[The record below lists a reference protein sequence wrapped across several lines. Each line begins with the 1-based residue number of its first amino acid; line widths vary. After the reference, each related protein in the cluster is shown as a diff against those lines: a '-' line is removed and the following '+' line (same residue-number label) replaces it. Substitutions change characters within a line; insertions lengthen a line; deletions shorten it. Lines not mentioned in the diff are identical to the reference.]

1 MTHFDGYLF
10 DLDGTLINTIDLI
23 VDCFKHI
30 LKDQPI
36 QLPPEDV
43 IRSNVGT
50 PLYKQYQKYLGHLHD
65 IDYDKIVDQHITY
78 QMTIWKE
85 YVHLYDGIAEMLSVL
100 DSRGK
105 KMAVVT
111 SRRLDSAELY
121 LRELGIIKYFPVII
135 TPIATIKH
143 KPDAEPALKAAELV
157 GLTPEQC
164 IMIGDSVFDIQC
176 GTSAGMKTVFT
187 DWGAFAGTP
196 DEVHPTY
203 IVKHPREITAIE
215 E

>member
-30 LKDQPI
+30 LKDHPI
-36 QLPPEDV
+36 QIPPEDV

-50 PLYKQYQKYLGHLHD
+50 PLYKQYHKYLGHLPD
-65 IDYDKIVDQHITY
+65 IDYDNIIDQHIKY

-85 YVHLYDGIAEMLSVL
+85 YVHLYDGIADMLKTL

-121 LRELGIIKYFPVII
+121 LEELGIKKYFQVII
-135 TPIATIKH
+135 TPAATVKH
-143 KPDAEPALKAAELV
+143 KPDAEPALKAAELL
-157 GLTPEQC
+157 GLKQEQC
-164 IMIGDSVFDIQC
+164 IMIGDSIFDIQC
-176 GTSAGMKTVFT
+176 GARAGMKTVFT

-196 DEVHPTY
+196 DVVQPTY

-215 E
+215 D